1 MKDYKL
7 SKVEQETIIT
17 FNASEPTA
25 NIYSQDPSVIKKL
38 AKFDGAIVDAHSVD
52 VNVPK
57 SWVKIKGK

>member
-25 NIYSQDPSVIKKL
+25 NIFSQDPSWIKKL
-38 AKFDGAIVDAHSVD
+38 SKLPDAIVDAHSVE
-52 VNVPK
+52 VNIPK
-57 SWVKIKGK
+57 SWIKIKGK

>member
-17 FNASEPTA
+17 FNASDPVA
-25 NIYSQDPSVIKKL
+25 NIYSQDPSWVKKL
-38 AKFDGAIVDAHSVD
+38 AKFDGAIVDSHSVD